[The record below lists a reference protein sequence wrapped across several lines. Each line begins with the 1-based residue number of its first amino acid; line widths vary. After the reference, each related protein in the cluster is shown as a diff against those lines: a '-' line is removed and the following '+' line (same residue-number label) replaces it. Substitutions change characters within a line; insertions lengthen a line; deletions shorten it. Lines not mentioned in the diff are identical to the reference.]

1 MRKQILFILVI
12 LLSEQGLA
20 QNTWFKMYDRQ
31 TFGYT
36 SNNLL
41 LQDDTLVHV
50 HAFYNF
56 DINGSDVAID
66 LLDAENGELFSSDS
80 LTYSRFSNNLYTPN
94 HLIRNQDKQIEV
106 AFSMVDT
113 AGPHYWSVFVY
124 NLNDKTYKPC
134 NTNIDTLDS
143 SVTGLFAIDE
153 DEYILAYY
161 ATRDKGRYDIWKIY
175 NDSFSIIYSSSTYQ
189 VCASCHKISFTDLQE
204 DNQSSG
210 SLFLTQLD
218 QWMFSGNPANWE
230 VDILK
235 LDTAGNVIWKCR
247 PNTRDTFN
255 TTFPKMVQK
264 PNGNLLV
271 MWNDQYIKE
280 GMNKAGTNY
289 YEELNDDMT
298 LWITEID
305 YKTGEVLWSK
315 DLYQYLSRKT
325 NVQYQYINI
334 KYAKLQPDNSII
346 WVGDLSAHKSFPVM
360 LKTDLEGNP
369 IWYRQY
375 EIYPDDSGDKG
386 MNAYSFVRT
395 SDGGFI
401 IAGEYENRFGEM
413 TGGVEHWQRPAL
425 LKVDEY
431 GCYEPGCQETDGMSS
446 RQAIYKLC
454 KIYPNPA
461 SDIVHIELP
470 ANHHIKDYT
479 IFIHSYTGQ
488 KIRAVNTESIDISQV
503 PVGIYFIQITNK
515 KTRHYETHKI
525 IIEH

>member
-80 LTYSRFSNNLYTPN
+80 LTYSKSSNNLSTSN
-94 HLIRNQDKQIEV
+94 HLIYNEKNEMEV
-106 AFSMVDT
+106 AFSYLDT
-113 AGPHYWSVFVY
+113 AGAPYWSNFIY
-124 NLNDKTYKPC
+124 HINNKTYSNSNP
-134 NTNIDTLDS
+134 NIDSFDS
-143 SVTGLFAIDE
+143 GITGFYNINSE
-153 DEYILAYY
+153 QYILAVYI
-161 ATRDKGRYDIWKIY
+161 TQETERYDIWKMY
-175 NDSFSIIYSSSTYQ
+175 SDTFSILYSSKIAR

-218 QWMFSGNPANWE
+218 QWRFHGVPSNWE

-334 KYAKLQPDNSII
+334 KYAKL
-346 WVGDLSAHKSFPVM
+346 
-360 LKTDLEGNP
+360 
-369 IWYRQY
+369 
-375 EIYPDDSGDKG
+375 
-386 MNAYSFVRT
+386 
-395 SDGGFI
+395 
-401 IAGEYENRFGEM
+401 
-413 TGGVEHWQRPAL
+413 
-425 LKVDEY
+425 
-431 GCYEPGCQETDGMSS
+431 
-446 RQAIYKLC
+446 
-454 KIYPNPA
+454 
-461 SDIVHIELP
+461 
-470 ANHHIKDYT
+470 
-479 IFIHSYTGQ
+479 
-488 KIRAVNTESIDISQV
+488 
-503 PVGIYFIQITNK
+503 
-515 KTRHYETHKI
+515 
-525 IIEH
+525 